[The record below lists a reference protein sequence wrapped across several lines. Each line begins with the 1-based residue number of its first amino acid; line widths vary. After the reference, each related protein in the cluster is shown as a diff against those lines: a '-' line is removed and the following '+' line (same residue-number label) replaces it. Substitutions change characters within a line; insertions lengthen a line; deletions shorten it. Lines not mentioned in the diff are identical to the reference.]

1 MSDIKLYIQVNF
13 SHNRQRPQNT
23 NSVYCRAFM
32 RWGVRGEFFFFY
44 HVNISAPV
52 PPFQKVQRS
61 VICLK
66 APPRQKQ

>member
-13 SHNRQRPQNT
+13 SHNRQRHQNT
-23 NSVYCRAFM
+23 NSVYCHAFM
-32 RWGVRGEFFFFY
+32 RWGVRGEFFFY
-44 HVNISAPV
+44 HVTISTPV